1 MKHKS
6 SFDDHQ
12 DRKVYSKVLRLCYEL
27 RLWIVFIKRL
37 LNLTFITFFIFKFE
51 PSVRSKFKVVYSL
64 TDFLHLITRRG
75 VPELLLFDT
84 TQPTAS
90 NFLLIITNKGNT
102 RSRNSSNSSNSSNTR
117 IQLQFWVEAT
127 FRQLDDLRELRQQL
141 SSNSLG
147 QCLLSS
153 SNDLRDQDL
162 SLRKCPE
169 CTDEDTTIYAIKR
182 LRKEL
187 HGETKLSGAIDLS
200 RLSHSHI
207 VNLHGTG
214 CAEPGS
220 ANFYIIIEQ
229 VQSTLS
235 DAITVFRRQRE
246 RLKLVNICRN
256 GVRLDKKGKAAELR
270 NDFNRRVDI
279 ARQLASALQ
288 YLHENS

>member
-1 MKHKS
+1 MQLRGSEKS
-6 SFDDHQ
+6 FTVKPNYQAQLISLSQH
-12 DRKVYSKVLRLCYEL
+12 
-27 RLWIVFIKRL
+27 
-37 LNLTFITFFIFKFE
+37 NFF
-51 PSVRSKFKVVYSL
+51 
-64 TDFLHLITRRG
+64 
-75 VPELLLFDT
+75 
-84 TQPTAS
+84 
-90 NFLLIITNKGNT
+90 
-102 RSRNSSNSSNSSNTR
+102 
-117 IQLQFWVEAT
+117 
-127 FRQLDDLRELRQQL
+127 
-141 SSNSLG
+141 
-147 QCLLSS
+147 
-153 SNDLRDQDL
+153 
-162 SLRKCPE
+162 
-169 CTDEDTTIYAIKR
+169 
-182 LRKEL
+182 
-187 HGETKLSGAIDLS
+187 S

-246 RLKLVNICRN
+246 RLKLVNIYRN